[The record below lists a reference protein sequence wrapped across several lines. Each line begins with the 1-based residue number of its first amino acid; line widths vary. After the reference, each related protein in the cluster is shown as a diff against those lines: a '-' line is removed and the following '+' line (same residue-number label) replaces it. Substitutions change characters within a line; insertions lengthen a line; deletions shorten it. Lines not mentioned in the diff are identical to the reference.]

1 MKTLLFL
8 CAVAV
13 QAETWDRLERL
24 RRGQYVRIETNDG
37 RLIHGAFGGVDSD
50 RVVVRAKSSDIA
62 FPRGGVT
69 RIAVRSNTI
78 GLGLGMAS
86 AVLTANPNFYT
97 PIAASVNALLP
108 AYQTVYRKG
117 AQR

>member
-8 CAVAV
+8 CALALR
-13 QAETWDRLERL
+13 AETWKSVERL
-24 RRGQYVRIETNDG
+24 RPGQQVRIETLDG
-37 RLIHGAFGGVDSD
+37 RSIHGTFGGVDGD
-50 RVVVRAKSSDIA
+50 RVVVRTKASDV
-62 FPRGGVT
+62 PYTRVVVT
-69 RIAVRSNTI
+69 RIGVRTNTI

-108 AYQTVYRKG
+108 AYRTVYRKG
-117 AQR
+117 AR